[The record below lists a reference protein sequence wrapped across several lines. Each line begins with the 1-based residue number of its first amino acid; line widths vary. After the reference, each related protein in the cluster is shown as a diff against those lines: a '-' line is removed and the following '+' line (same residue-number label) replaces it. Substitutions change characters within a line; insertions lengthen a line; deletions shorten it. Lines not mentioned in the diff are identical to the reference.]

1 MKTRYFGIYWALVL
15 LMLIAL
21 VIAYP
26 HLPDRVPTHW
36 NGQNRVNGYSSR
48 GSLFLWGPGLMT
60 GIMLLFAALPWLSP
74 KRFEVDT
81 FKSTYLYIMVLAV
94 GFLAYTNALILW
106 SALSGPINMVRACL
120 GGVSVLMALMGN
132 VMGKVRRN
140 FWVGIRTPW
149 TLASER
155 VWNATHRFAAK
166 AMVLVGAA
174 ALVVALSGALFWVW
188 FAMVLVGGL
197 LSPVLYSLICYKRL
211 ERRGQLE
218 T

>member
-1 MKTRYFGIYWALVL
+1 MKTPYYGICWALVL
-15 LMLIAL
+15 LVLIAQ

-26 HLPDRVPTHW
+26 HLPDQVPTHW
-36 NGQNRVNGYSSR
+36 NGRNQANGYSSR

-60 GIMLLFAALPWLSP
+60 GMILVFAALPWLSP

-81 FKSTYLYIMVLAV
+81 FKSTYLYIMVLGV
-94 GFLAYTNALILW
+94 GLLAYTNALILW

-120 GGVSVLMALMGN
+120 GGVSVLIALMGN

-149 TLASER
+149 TLANER

-174 ALVVALSGALFWVW
+174 GLIVGFVSELFWVW
-188 FAMVLVGGL
+188 FAIILVGL
-197 LSPVLYSLICYKRL
+197 LSPVLYSLIYYKRL
-211 ERRGQLE
+211 ERSGQLGG
-218 T
+218 